1 LLAKVAWFDRDQTLI
16 RQFKTGVSIHS
27 HTSCSRES
35 LEFVGRIFAS
45 HPASHPLLRAFLQSH
60 NAKAGRHG
68 VSLDLAK
75 GYWTPPLCPR
85 SAYEVEKNQIEQKL
99 GMQALV
105 SLSDHDCVD
114 APLLLRVVPAMQETP
129 ISLEWTV
136 PFQTSKFHLGV
147 HNLPSARAGELF
159 DELKACT
166 AQPSTGRICDLLR
179 TLHAIP
185 DVLVVLNH
193 PQWNLYANPPAEF
206 AQNLED
212 FLALN
217 NGHLGAFELNGSRGW
232 EENRRVAQLAARWQ
246 QILVSG
252 GDRHGCEPNAN
263 LNLTN
268 AASFAEW
275 VHQVR
280 VERISQLLFMP
291 QYNEPMGAR
300 FYQVFLDAIRD
311 NPDHSD
317 GACRWDQRTFHP
329 GPDGVVRP
337 ISTLWA
343 HIPAFLQT
351 ILNIA
356 RLAETTNLLNAMRFF
371 GGQPSGQMPGIVGQ
385 EESA

>member
-1 LLAKVAWFDRDQTLI
+1 MPLPAKVAWFDRDQTFV
-16 RQFKTGVSIHS
+16 RQFKTGISIHS
-27 HTSCSRES
+27 HTNCSKES

-45 HPASHPLLRAFLQSH
+45 HPLLRAFLESL
-60 NAKAGRHG
+60 NNKAGKHG
-68 VSLDLAK
+68 IQLDLAK

-85 SAYEVEKNQIEQKL
+85 SAFELEKNQIEQRL

-114 APLLLRVVPAMQETP
+114 APMLLRVAMQETP

-136 PFQTSKFHLGV
+136 PFKAARFHLGV
-147 HNLPSARAGELF
+147 HNLPAARSGELM

-166 AQPSTGRICDLLR
+166 AQPSTERVCDLMR

-185 DVLVVLNH
+185 DVLVVFNH
-193 PQWNLYANPPAEF
+193 PLWNLYASPPAEF
-206 AQNLED
+206 SQNFED

-217 NGHLGAFELNGSRGW
+217 SGYLGAFELNGTRSW
-232 EENRRVAQLAARWQ
+232 DENRRVAQLAATWQ
-246 QILVSG
+246 QMAVSG

-268 AASFAEW
+268 ATCFSEW
-275 VHQVR
+275 VHELR
-280 VERISQLLFMP
+280 VERTSQMLFMP
-291 QYNEPMGAR
+291 QYSEPIMAR
-300 FYQVFLDAIRD
+300 FYQTFLDAVRYY
-311 NPDHSD
+311 PDHAD
-317 GACRWDQRTFHP
+317 GTCRWDQRTFHP

-337 ISTLWA
+337 LNSLWA
-343 HIPAFLQT
+343 FSPVFIER
-351 ILNIA
+351 ILRVA

-371 GGQPSGQMPGIVGQ
+371 GGQTSGQMPGIAGQ